1 MASDTTV
8 PSESVADS
16 AEVMASVDSEGPAR
30 RLVIA
35 DVSTDDAW
43 ISMPVSESVRIPAWE

>member
-1 MASDTTV
+1 MAPDTTV
-8 PSESVADS
+8 ASESVADR
-16 AEVMASVDSEGPAR
+16 AEVMASVDTEGSAR

-43 ISMPVSESVRIPAWE
+43 ISMPESESVRVPAWE